1 MNNNEQEFSVI
12 DDRLIFLGRRS
23 IDFNQIL
30 IDKEKNNW
38 LSNFKNS
45 KNLYLIHPSNER
57 SIEETR
63 ITYENFQPFRYLK
76 KDIPIGEI
84 TWKIVFNES
93 LVTEKIKL
101 FQLGKKTPKRFNE
114 INENLFK
121 KQKLWIDNLLDIDNL
136 IKKNEI
142 TIIGDFDSVLWS
154 KYVEKAMELRDE

>member
-1 MNNNEQEFSVI
+1 
-12 DDRLIFLGRRS
+12 
-23 IDFNQIL
+23 
-30 IDKEKNNW
+30 
-38 LSNFKNS
+38 
-45 KNLYLIHPSNER
+45 
-57 SIEETR
+57 
-63 ITYENFQPFRYLK
+63 LK